1 MSPLLCYYWR
11 IEFEGTH
18 MQRFQGILLCLIG
31 IVPFASLNYAVVMQW
46 RSVLTVLRPAGHST
60 IWEFICIGISLL
72 LMAAAGFALMRTA
85 RIRQAHG
92 ELLIGGC
99 MLLVAGCIA
108 GAFVQEAFSCI
119 GQVPTKC
126 D

>member
-1 MSPLLCYYWR
+1 MSLLLCYYWR
-11 IEFEGTH
+11 IEYEGAH
-18 MQRFQGILLCLIG
+18 MLRFQRLLLCLLG
-31 IVPFASLNYAVVMQW
+31 IVPFASLNYAVVVQW
-46 RSVLTVLRPAGHST
+46 RPVLTVLRPAGHST

-72 LMAAAGFALMRTA
+72 LMAAAGFALMRSA

-99 MLLVAGCIA
+99 MLLVAVFIA

-119 GQVPTKC
+119 GQVPTNC

>member
-1 MSPLLCYYWR
+1 MLPLLCYYWR

>member
-1 MSPLLCYYWR
+1 MSPQLCYYWR

-18 MQRFQGILLCLIG
+18 MQRFQWIFLCLIG

-46 RSVLTVLRPAGHST
+46 RPVLTVLRPAGHST

-72 LMAAAGFALMRTA
+72 LMAAAGFALMRSA
-85 RIRQAHG
+85 RIRHAHG

-99 MLLVAGCIA
+99 MLLVAVFIA

>member
-1 MSPLLCYYWR
+1 
-11 IEFEGTH
+11 
-18 MQRFQGILLCLIG
+18 MQRFQWIPLCLIG

-46 RSVLTVLRPAGHST
+46 RPVLTVLRPAGHST
-60 IWEFICIGISLL
+60 IWEFVCIGISLL

-99 MLLVAGCIA
+99 MLLIAGCIA
-108 GAFVQEAFSCI
+108 GAFVQEAVSCI